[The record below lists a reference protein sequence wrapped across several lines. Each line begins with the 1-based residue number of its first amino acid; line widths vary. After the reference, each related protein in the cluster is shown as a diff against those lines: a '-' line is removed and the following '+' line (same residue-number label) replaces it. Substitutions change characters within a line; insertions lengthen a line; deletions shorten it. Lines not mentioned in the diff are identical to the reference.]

1 MRSQALA
8 IASLLLFVGI
18 AHGQQTQLAPI
29 GGAPKSTEPA
39 SYGLGF
45 DMGAQLSAGGITS
58 EDLVAADFV
67 KGLMDALAGKSPSI
81 QEEKIRAA
89 MQELGKRI
97 TARKGNANKTY
108 LDANSKKDG
117 VQVTASG
124 LQFKVLKSGNGASP
138 KTTSSVSVHYEG
150 RLTNGQ
156 IFDSSIARGEPA
168 SFPVTGVIKGWT
180 EALLRMKVGDKWQ
193 LTIPPGLAY
202 GERGSPPVI
211 GPNEVLVFDVELLEV
226 K

>member
-1 MRSQALA
+1 MRF
-8 IASLLLFVGI
+8 IAPATLSCLLFIGV
-18 AHGQQTQLAPI
+18 AHGQTQLAPI
-29 GGAPKSTEPA
+29 GGAPKSSDAA
-39 SYGLGF
+39 SYGLGY
-45 DMGAQLSAGGITS
+45 DMGMQLSAGGITAG
-58 EDLVAADFV
+58 DLVATDFV
-67 KGLMDALAGKSPSI
+67 KGLLDALGKKAPAVD
-81 QEEKIRAA
+81 EEMIRTA
-89 MQELGKRI
+89 MQELGRRI
-97 TARKGNANKTY
+97 TARKANANKTY

-124 LQFKVLKSGNGASP
+124 LQFKVLKNGNGATP

-156 IFDSSIARGEPA
+156 VFDSSIARGEPA

-211 GPNEVLVFDVELLEV
+211 GPNEILVFDVELLEV